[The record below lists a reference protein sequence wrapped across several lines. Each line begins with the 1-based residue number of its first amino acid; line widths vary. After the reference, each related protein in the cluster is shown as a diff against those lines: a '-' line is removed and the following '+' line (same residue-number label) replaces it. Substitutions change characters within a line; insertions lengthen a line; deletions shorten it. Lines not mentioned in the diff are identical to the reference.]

1 MLFRRAVLL
10 ALAVLAAPLAA
21 RAQPHLGEPIPAL
34 QGKDFDGAAFDLS
47 SLKGKVV
54 VVHLWATWCPAC
66 RAEMGALDAVA
77 HRHGGGDLVILAPS
91 ADRKHDLPE
100 ARRILSAHA
109 FRGVALATA
118 SLNGF
123 GQPSVLPL
131 TYVVDRKGVVRA
143 VLGGEDHMLTAGEAE
158 AAIAPLLAER

>member
-1 MLFRRAVLL
+1 MSFRRTLLL
-10 ALAVLAAPLAA
+10 ALAMLAAPLAA
-21 RAQPHLGEPIPAL
+21 QALPRVGEPIPAL
-34 QGKDFDGAAFDLS
+34 QGKDFDGAVFDLAA
-47 SLKGKVV
+47 LKGKVV
-54 VVHLWATWCPAC
+54 VVHLWAVWCPAC
-66 RAEMGALDAVA
+66 RAEMGALDVVGQ
-77 HRHGGGDLVILAPS
+77 RHGGGDLAILAVS

-100 ARRILSAHA
+100 ARRLLVAHA

-123 GQPSVLPL
+123 GQPNLLPL

-143 VLGGEDHMLTAGEAE
+143 VLGGEDRMLTAGEAE